1 MGGTNSN
8 LNKSQILVLGLQRS
22 GKTFFLKKLLEIEK
36 KELGDPDIEQ
46 TIGYNL
52 ISIKFSQHNFDIWEL
67 GGDSVSRSFWPTFYR
82 NLKIDVVVFMFN
94 VFETRTHQE
103 ALKEILILANEEEL
117 KSCKIFIVFNLM
129 ANEQKK
135 IANDENEMTEVKET
149 VDTLMDYLR
158 ECPIHDF
165 ESRILYTIFDI
176 SKMKD
181 GENKTVDMLKEI
193 FFVSDKVKK

>member
-1 MGGTNSN
+1 MGTSNSN
-8 LNKSQILVLGLQRS
+8 LNKHQILVLGLQRS

-52 ISIKFSQHNFDIWEL
+52 INFKFSQHNFDLWEL
-67 GGDSVSRSFWPTFYR
+67 GGDTVSRSFWPTFYR
-82 NLKIDVVVFMFN
+82 NLKIDLIVFMFN
-94 VFETRTHQE
+94 IYDTRSHQE
-103 ALKEILILANEEEL
+103 ALKELLILSNEEEL
-117 KSCKIFIVFNLM
+117 KSCKIFIIFNQM
-129 ANEQKK
+129 ANENKK
-135 IANDENEMTEVKET
+135 LSNDENELTEVKET
-149 VDTLMDYLR
+149 VETLIDYLR

-165 ESRILYTIFDI
+165 DSRLAYTIFDI

-193 FFVSDKVKK
+193 FFVSEKFKK